1 MVGVTYS
8 VNVSSIKCAH
18 PCLHHHPFHVVTD
31 VAAAGTTARSCCCSP
46 RMAPLYRPTPC
57 AKRTTRPSP
66 TDQVFVC
73 VCLSVCVCVCLCV
86 SVCVCVCVCQAPPLQ
101 APTTPTPASSTAAP
115 PATSSLTPSWRACSP
130 TALTR
135 CTIPPMCSPPPPHV
149 ASAALP
155 CGARAQQSADAAGV
169 HGANPSLPL
178 PPPPSLPHQVN
189 GRTFMLPVSDFDCLE
204 SAGAHA
210 RAYPVPMLSVT

>member
-1 MVGVTYS
+1 M
-8 VNVSSIKCAH
+8 
-18 PCLHHHPFHVVTD
+18 
-31 VAAAGTTARSCCCSP
+31 
-46 RMAPLYRPTPC
+46 
-57 AKRTTRPSP
+57 
-66 TDQVFVC
+66 
-73 VCLSVCVCVCLCV
+73 CLSVCVCLCV
-86 SVCVCVCVCQAPPLQ
+86 SVCVCVCLCVCVPS
-101 APTTPTPASSTAAP
+101 PTTAGPYDAYPGLFDSGTTCNLIPDSLVEGVFTHSPYQVYHPAHV
-115 PATSSLTPSWRACSP
+115 L
-130 TALTR
+130 
-135 CTIPPMCSPPPPHV
+135 PPPPHV